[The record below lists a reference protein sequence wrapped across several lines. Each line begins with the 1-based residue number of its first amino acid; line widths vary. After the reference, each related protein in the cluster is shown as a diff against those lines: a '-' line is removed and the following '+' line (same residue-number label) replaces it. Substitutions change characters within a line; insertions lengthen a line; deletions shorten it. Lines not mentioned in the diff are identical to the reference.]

1 MENTYCVL
9 ITCVFVD
16 QIDLM
21 DMSQNPDGDYTHIGL
36 YTDHWTKFI
45 TLFPMMGCSAEHVA
59 YGLASSVF
67 PYYGPP
73 QFLHSSDGK
82 EFAEEVVR
90 LSMQK
95 WKGRL
100 VAFCAGMGFGVHCVL
115 GLSGVHNDTSIHMH
129 TYLCIY
135 THTHMY
141 THAHPA
147 TNPPIHTYSHPFMHT
162 PMYVRMHAHTHT
174 YTT

>member
-1 MENTYCVL
+1 MRVDRL
-9 ITCVFVD
+9 RSVD

-100 VAFCAGMGFGVHCVL
+100 VVFRVGMGFSVHCEFVR
-115 GLSGVHNDTSIHMH
+115 
-129 TYLCIY
+129 
-135 THTHMY
+135 
-141 THAHPA
+141 HA
-147 TNPPIHTYSHPFMHT
+147 
-162 PMYVRMHAHTHT
+162 
-174 YTT
+174 